1 MGKSKIPVFLSTT
14 MYLVSSI
21 TSVFVNKYVLMENV
35 VDTILMIFMQH
46 LSCLLFL
53 FIFKKHLAKIQ
64 SGNDMKKEEDFSLW
78 EGIKNLW
85 LLIITFNFTLIFG
98 NLCLKHT
105 NLSFYQLARSMTLPF
120 NFLFSYF
127 FFKQIRFNFLMT
139 SSCILVSIGFFV
151 FSLDAMH
158 TNRESILYGTTV
170 SVVQAIHLNILK
182 QKLTICKNKMTM
194 LRYNLTYSSIILFFY
209 LLVTRDIFTICN
221 LNQRASLS
229 LALSCISSIFVTFS
243 SFLCIYYT
251 DNVVF
256 NMFGNVK
263 STLQTFISK
272 FYHSEKFNAHTIV
285 GITLTTLGSFIY
297 TYSSDFSKKKKTA

>member
-1 MGKSKIPVFLSTT
+1 MPGGKGKQCRDRVYDGMAEIRHNGKVQNPCIP
-14 MYLVSSI
+14 I
-21 TSVFVNKYVLMENV
+21 NNNV
-35 VDTILMIFMQH
+35 PGVINN
-46 LSCLLFL
+46 
-53 FIFKKHLAKIQ
+53 HLAKIQ

-229 LALSCISSIFVTFS
+229 LALSCKFHMREKIAKLQKSES
-243 SFLCIYYT
+243 
-251 DNVVF
+251 
-256 NMFGNVK
+256 VK
-263 STLQTFISK
+263 S
-272 FYHSEKFNAHTIV
+272 EKMKWKGKRDVTRNPRGV
-285 GITLTTLGSFIY
+285 GRGNIPHLIHFRNVLILSGSRY
-297 TYSSDFSKKKKTA
+297 KAVWKDRQGKSGKDKARQSGRSAE